1 MYVDFLSQC
10 QEFDNPETEYEDWV
24 DNLQELVNNN
34 INNKDVSVRTKY
46 MWLDEKIKELRVI

>member
-10 QEFDNPETEYEDWV
+10 QEFDNHETEYEDWV